1 MQRDDRPAT
10 QAQIDFIHWLIQETK
25 TDPKWLYG
33 IELCTRRKAQEVI
46 DILSEGVDVSKW
58 EG

>member
-1 MQRDDRPAT
+1 MEKDTRAPTD
-10 QAQIDFIHWLIQETK
+10 AQIDLIYWLIQETK
-25 TDPKWLYG
+25 VDPKWFYG

-46 DILSEGVDVSKW
+46 DTLSEGVDVSKW